1 MFEAFHNCKK
11 NCKKKQNKKKK
22 NFKTKN
28 KKQKI
33 QYNQQQ
39 FFLILQLFSTQGILI
54 VAQNANIYSKPEK

>member
-11 NCKKKQNKKKK
+11 NCKKKKIRKK

-39 FFLILQLFSTQGILI
+39 FFLILQLFGTQGILM